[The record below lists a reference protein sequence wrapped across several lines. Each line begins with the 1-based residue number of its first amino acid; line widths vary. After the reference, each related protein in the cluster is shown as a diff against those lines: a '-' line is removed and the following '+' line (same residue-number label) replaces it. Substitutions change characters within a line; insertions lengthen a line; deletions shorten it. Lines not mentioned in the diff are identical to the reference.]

1 MLKVLTIIRQNM
13 KHLLILIVAAAVF
26 LHFYPQP
33 EVTEFYET
41 TIADLQGGFSEFS
54 DTKVRLNT
62 AKVRSDLEPKIKSFS
77 KKEVKQLD
85 IMLADRKKLR
95 AFYYDFCKTKKRNRY
110 FQTQNQ
116 EDLCRVVSRYS
127 KYLRKKQD

>member
-1 MLKVLTIIRQNM
+1 M

-41 TIADLQGGFSEFS
+41 TIADLQEGFSEFS

-62 AKVRSDLEPKIKSFS
+62 AKIRSDLEPNLKSFS
-77 KKEVKQLD
+77 KKETKQLD
-85 IMLADRKKLR
+85 ILLADRKKLR
-95 AFYYDFCKTKKRNRY
+95 VFYYDFCKETKRSRH
-110 FQTQNQ
+110 FQADNQ
-116 EDLCRVVSRYS
+116 ADLCRVIGRYS
-127 KYLRKKQD
+127 KYLRKQQD